1 MIKLA
6 KMTTLKRKYCQNCQI
21 AGNES
26 KDYNSNMNIKDILIY
41 EDNNL
46 LILNKP
52 RGLLLQQDGSGSP
65 SLDNLVSSY
74 LNMSA
79 MPVHRL
85 DKDTSGLCIFAKNK
99 DAANEMSNIINDHS
113 QIEKNYLTLVSG
125 QIGEDGVVDAPL
137 RKSFERKKMVVAP
150 LKSGAKPA
158 ITKYHPIKNFKDYTL
173 LDITLLTGR
182 THQIRAHMSYIRHH
196 VVGDIKYGDY
206 KINNLFKREFG
217 FENQFLHA
225 YKLKFLDINGPL
237 NYLKNKEFSCNLPIE
252 LEEILKKL
260 D

>member
-1 MIKLA
+1 MKIDN
-6 KMTTLKRKYCQNCQI
+6 Y
-21 AGNES
+21 
-26 KDYNSNMNIKDILIY
+26 ILY
-41 EDNNL
+41 EDDN
-46 LILNKP
+46 IVVINKP
-52 RGLLLQQDGSGSP
+52 RGLLLQQDGDTSHLA
-65 SLDNLVSSY
+65 LDNLVSKY
-74 LNMSA
+74 LNKTA

-85 DKDTSGLCIFAKNK
+85 DKDTSGICVFAKDNK
-99 DAANEMSNIINDHS
+99 TAEEMSKIFNDRS
-113 QIEKNYLTLVSG
+113 QIEKHYLTLVVG
-125 QIGEDGVVDAPL
+125 NITEDGMVDAPL

-150 LKSGAKPA
+150 LKSGAKSA
-158 ITKYHPIKNFKDYTL
+158 ITKYHPVKNFKDYTL
-173 LDITLLTGR
+173 LDVELLTGR

-206 KINNLFKREFG
+206 KVNNIFKREFS

-225 YKLKFLDINGPL
+225 YKLKFLDIKGPL

>member
-1 MIKLA
+1 MDLDIKS
-6 KMTTLKRKYCQNCQI
+6 I
-21 AGNES
+21 
-26 KDYNSNMNIKDILIY
+26 IIY
-41 EDNNL
+41 EDENL
-46 LILNKP
+46 LVINKP
-52 RGLLLQQDGSGSP
+52 RGLLLQQDGNLSHD
-65 SLDNLVSSY
+65 SLDIIVSKY
-74 LNMSA
+74 LGKTA

-85 DKDTSGLCIFAKNK
+85 DKDTSGICVFAKSNK
-99 DAANEMSNIINDHS
+99 IADEMSQIFNDHS
-113 QIEKNYLTLVSG
+113 QIEKHYLTLVSG
-125 QIGEDGVVDAPL
+125 SITEDGVVDAPL

-158 ITKYHPIKNFKDYTL
+158 ITKYHPIKNYKDYTL
-173 LDITLLTGR
+173 LDIELITGR

-206 KINNLFKREFG
+206 KVNNIFKREFG

-237 NYLKNKEFSCNLPIE
+237 NYLKNKEFSCNLPPD

>member
-1 MIKLA
+1 MDLDIK
-6 KMTTLKRKYCQNCQI
+6 TI
-21 AGNES
+21 V
-26 KDYNSNMNIKDILIY
+26 IY
-41 EDNNL
+41 EDDNFV
-46 LILNKP
+46 IVNKP
-52 RGLLLQQDGSGSP
+52 RGLLLQQDGDISHP
-65 SLDNLVSSY
+65 SLDILVSKY
-74 LNMSA
+74 LGKTA
-79 MPVHRL
+79 LPVHRL
-85 DKDTSGLCIFAKNK
+85 DKDTSGICVFAKNNK
-99 DAANEMSNIINDHS
+99 AADEMGKIFNDHS
-113 QIEKNYLTLVSG
+113 QIEKHYLTLVSG
-125 QIGEDGVVDAPL
+125 QINEDGVVDAPL

-158 ITKYHPIKNFKDYTL
+158 ITKYHPIKNFNDYTL
-173 LDITLLTGR
+173 LDISLLTGR

-206 KINNLFKREFG
+206 KINNIFKREFG

-237 NYLKNKEFSCNLPIE
+237 NYLKNKEFSCNLPPE

>member
-1 MIKLA
+1 MDLDIK
-6 KMTTLKRKYCQNCQI
+6 TI
-21 AGNES
+21 V
-26 KDYNSNMNIKDILIY
+26 IY
-41 EDNNL
+41 EDDNFV
-46 LILNKP
+46 IVNKP
-52 RGLLLQQDGSGSP
+52 RGLLLQQDGDVSHP
-65 SLDNLVSSY
+65 SLDILISKY
-74 LNMSA
+74 LGKTA
-79 MPVHRL
+79 LPVHRF
-85 DKDTSGLCIFAKNK
+85 DKDTSGICVFAKNNK
-99 DAANEMSNIINDHS
+99 TADEMGKIFNDHT
-113 QIEKNYLTLVSG
+113 QIEKHYLTLVSG
-125 QIGEDGVVDAPL
+125 QINEDGVVDAPL

-150 LKSGAKPA
+150 LKSGAKTA

-173 LDITLLTGR
+173 LDISLLTGR

-206 KINNLFKREFG
+206 KINNIFKREFG

-237 NYLKNKEFSCNLPIE
+237 NYLKNKEFSCNLPPE